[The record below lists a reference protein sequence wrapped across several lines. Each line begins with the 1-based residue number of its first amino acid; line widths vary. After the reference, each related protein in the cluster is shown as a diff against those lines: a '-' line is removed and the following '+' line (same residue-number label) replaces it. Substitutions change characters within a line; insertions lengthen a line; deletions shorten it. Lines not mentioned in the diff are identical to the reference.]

1 MSYRI
6 AAPDEYLAITGMNVK
21 NVTITKAAWVWPFQR
36 CMRFS
41 VQPHDYGM
49 NLQAMTK
56 EKLQFLLPVVFTI
69 GPDVNA
75 RGANAKVSKSRQ
87 LPQVEEGG
95 LQSAHIH
102 DEDRGDALMK
112 YAMLLAD
119 STEKNQGEQH
129 LDNIV
134 KGIIEGETRVLVS
147 SMTMEEI
154 FTEREEFKRRIFR
167 NIQGELDQFG
177 LKIYNANVKELK
189 DAAGSTYFQSLSQ
202 KAHEGATNQA
212 RIDVADAQLRGNV
225 GEADRHGQ
233 QERQIAKINAE
244 TAVQKTDRDVER
256 AKAEAN
262 LATQKTV
269 LSRDVEIARIQAT
282 RTIESRDEDLKKD
295 VQVKRAAAEI
305 ERLRATDVV
314 KAAIAREA
322 KQQAADAKAYEVEA
336 EARANFE
343 KSTKATDAA
352 AYKTKIDAETQ
363 ATADFNRATKA
374 TEAAA
379 FKTKTDAETQA
390 AADFNRVTKA
400 TDAQAYKTKTDAD
413 AQAAADFN
421 RLTKST
427 DAQAYKTKIDAE
439 ADYNRVTKATDAVS
453 YKTRTDADAW
463 GYATISNAEANL
475 QKKLKE
481 AEGLSAMA
489 DAYAKMN
496 QAFGGPAGLLQY
508 LMIERG
514 TYIELAKANA
524 TAVSGMQPK
533 ISVWNTGPEAGS
545 AAGPD
550 SAATMRNVY
559 QLLPPLMST
568 IHDQTG
574 ITLPEWQFGRMPATD
589 VARPNAVNA
598 TGKVNGPK

>member
-1 MSYRI
+1 MSYKI

-21 NVTITKAAWVWPFQR
+21 NVLISKAAWVWPFQR
-36 CMRFS
+36 CTRFS
-41 VQPHDYGM
+41 VQPHDYAM

-75 RGANAKVSKSRQ
+75 RGANSKFARPSAADQ
-87 LPQVEEGG
+87 EQ
-95 LQSAHIH
+95 QSSSISQHAH

-119 STEKNQGEQH
+119 SSEKQKEGAHYLE
-129 LDNIV
+129 NIV

-189 DAAGSTYFQSLSQ
+189 DAVGSTYFQSLSQ

-225 GEADRHGQ
+225 GEADRRGH

-256 AKAEAN
+256 ATAEAN
-262 LATQKTV
+262 LATQKTI

-282 RTIESRDEDLKKD
+282 RATESRDEDLKKD
-295 VQVKRAAAEI
+295 VEIKRAAAEL
-305 ERLRATDVV
+305 ERLRASDVV
-314 KAAIAREA
+314 KATITREA
-322 KQQAADAKAYEVEA
+322 KQQAADAKAYEIEA
-336 EARANFE
+336 EARAKFE
-343 KSTKATDAA
+343 
-352 AYKTKIDAETQ
+352 Q
-363 ATADFNRATKA
+363 ANMVAN
-374 TEAAA
+374 
-379 FKTKTDAETQA
+379 
-390 AADFNRVTKA
+390 
-400 TDAQAYKTKTDAD
+400 
-413 AQAAADFN
+413 
-421 RLTKST
+421 
-427 DAQAYKTKIDAE
+427 
-439 ADYNRVTKATDAVS
+439 
-453 YKTRTDADAW
+453 
-463 GYATISNAEANL
+463 ANL
-475 QKKLKE
+475 QKQLKE
-481 AEGLSAMA
+481 AQGITAMA
-489 DAYAKMN
+489 EAYAKMG
-496 QAFGGPAGLLQY
+496 QAFGGPENLLKY
-508 LMIERG
+508 MMVEKG

-524 TAVSGMQPK
+524 AAVHGMQPK
-533 ISVWNTGPEAGS
+533 ISVWNTGAEAGS
-545 AAGPD
+545 GAGGSGASQD
-550 SAATMRNVY
+550 STATMRNVY

-574 ITLPEWQFGRMPATD
+574 ITLPEWQFGKLP
-589 VARPNAVNA
+589 PNEVPGRDAGPSSPRLN
-598 TGKVNGPK
+598 GKK